1 MDVKKLMAEAVKLS
15 VKHKHTTKP
24 NPVVGA
30 LLYANGKIVSTG
42 AHEYF
47 GGPHAEVNC
56 IDRVD
61 AEIQKEDLTLFCTLE
76 PCNHTGKT
84 PPCTEKI
91 ISSGIKKIVIG
102 AVDPNPLVSGQGIK
116 KLKDAGIDVTV
127 GVLEEEIKSS
137 NEFYFFKH
145 ENKRPFVTIKI
156 AQTIDNYAADNNGK
170 PIKITSEKSNHDV
183 QNIRALHDVIV
194 TGGNT
199 LRNDNPTM
207 NARVDFV
214 ANQPKRILLS
224 SEAKADSKLIFF
236 KDNHFQIIDDVDLK
250 KVVQIIYEQNFNSI
264 LVEAGP
270 KLVESF
276 LKDGLCDRL
285 ISYQSPEPLGN
296 EGISWS
302 AVLNIIEKNGFNLTS
317 SYTIDRDIKRVFIN
331 D

>member
-1 MDVKKLMAEAVKLS
+1 M
-15 VKHKHTTKP
+15 
-24 NPVVGA
+24 
-30 LLYANGKIVSTG
+30 
-42 AHEYF
+42 
-47 GGPHAEVNC
+47 
-56 IDRVD
+56 
-61 AEIQKEDLTLFCTLE
+61 E

-102 AVDPNPLVSGQGIK
+102 VVDPNPLVSGQGIK

-194 TGGNT
+194 TCGNT

-224 SEAKADSKLIFF
+224 SEAKADFKLNFF
-236 KDNHFQIIDDVDLK
+236 KDDHFQIIDDVDLK

-285 ISYQSPEPLGN
+285 NSYQSPEPLGN

>member
-1 MDVKKLMAEAVKLS
+1 MDIKKLMAEAVKLS
-15 VKHKHTTKP
+15 VEHKHTTKP

-30 LLYANGKIVSTG
+30 LLYTNGKIVSSG

-56 IDRVD
+56 IDKVD
-61 AEIQKEDLTLFCTLE
+61 PDIKKEDLTLFCTLE

-102 AVDPNPLVSGQGIK
+102 AVDPNPIVSGQGIK

-156 AQTIDNYAADNNGK
+156 AQTMDNYAADINSK
-170 PIKITSEKSNHDV
+170 PIKITSKKSNQDV
-183 QNIRALHDVIV
+183 HNVRALHDVIV

-207 NARVDFV
+207 NARVDFI

-224 SEAKADSKLIFF
+224 SKTKADSNLNFF
-236 KDNHFQIIDDVDLK
+236 QDDHYQIIEEVNLK
-250 KVVQIIYEQNFNSI
+250 KVMQIIYEQNFNSI
-264 LVEAGP
+264 FVEAGP

-285 ISYQSPEPLGN
+285 ISYQSPEPLSN
-296 EGISWS
+296 KGISWLS
-302 AVLNIIEKNGFNLTS
+302 VLKIIEKNSFNLTS
-317 SYTIDRDIKRVFIN
+317 SYTIDRDIKRVFTN

>member
-1 MDVKKLMAEAVKLS
+1 MDIKKLMAEAVQLS
-15 VKHKHTTKP
+15 VEHKYKTKP

-30 LLYANGKIVSTG
+30 LLYANGKIVSSG

-56 IDRVD
+56 IDNVD
-61 AEIQKEDLTLFCTLE
+61 PDIKKENLTLFCTLE

-102 AVDPNPLVSGQGIK
+102 VVDPNPLVSGQGIK
-116 KLKDAGIDVTV
+116 KLKDAGIDVMV

-156 AQTIDNYAADNNGK
+156 AKTIDNFAADISGK
-170 PIKITSEKSNHDV
+170 PIKITSEKSNQDV

-214 ANQPKRILLS
+214 ASQPKRILLS
-224 SEAKADSKLIFF
+224 SEIRADFKLNFF
-236 KDNHFQIIDDVDLK
+236 KDEHFQIIDGTDLK
-250 KVVQIIYEQNFNSI
+250 KVMKIIYEQNLNSI

-276 LKDGLCDRL
+276 LKESLCDRF
-285 ISYQSPEPLGN
+285 ISYQSPNQLGD

-302 AVLNIIEKNGFNLTS
+302 SVLNIIEKNGFNLTS
-317 SYTIDRDIKRVFIN
+317 SYTIDRDIKRVFEN

>member
-1 MDVKKLMAEAVKLS
+1 M
-15 VKHKHTTKP
+15 
-24 NPVVGA
+24 
-30 LLYANGKIVSTG
+30 
-42 AHEYF
+42 
-47 GGPHAEVNC
+47 
-56 IDRVD
+56 
-61 AEIQKEDLTLFCTLE
+61 
-76 PCNHTGKT
+76 
-84 PPCTEKI
+84 
-91 ISSGIKKIVIG
+91 
-102 AVDPNPLVSGQGIK
+102 
-116 KLKDAGIDVTV
+116 
-127 GVLEEEIKSS
+127 
-137 NEFYFFKH
+137 
-145 ENKRPFVTIKI
+145 
-156 AQTIDNYAADNNGK
+156 
-170 PIKITSEKSNHDV
+170 

-224 SEAKADSKLIFF
+224 SKAKADSKLNFF

-270 KLVESF
+270 KLVQSF

-285 ISYQSPEPLGN
+285 ISYQSSKPLGN
-296 EGISWS
+296 QGISWS
-302 AVLNIIEKNGFNLTS
+302 PVLKIIEKNGFNLTS

>member
-1 MDVKKLMAEAVKLS
+1 MDIKKLMAEAIKLS
-15 VKHKHTTKP
+15 VEHKHTTKP

-30 LLYANGKIVSTG
+30 LLYTNGKIVSSG

-56 IDRVD
+56 IDKVD
-61 AEIQKEDLTLFCTLE
+61 PDVKKEDLTLFCTLE

-102 AVDPNPLVSGQGIK
+102 VVDPNPLVSGQGIK

-127 GVLEEEIKSS
+127 GVLEDEIKSS
-137 NEFYFFKH
+137 NEYYFFKH

-156 AQTIDNYAADNNGK
+156 AQTMDNYAADINGK
-170 PIKITSEKSNHDV
+170 PIKITSKKSNQDV
-183 QNIRALHDVIV
+183 HNVRALHDVIV

-224 SEAKADSKLIFF
+224 SEAKADLKLNFF

-285 ISYQSPEPLGN
+285 ISYQSPEPHGN
-296 EGISWS
+296 KGISWLS
-302 AVLNIIEKNGFNLTS
+302 VLKIIEKNSFNLTS

>member
-1 MDVKKLMAEAVKLS
+1 MDIKKLMAEAVQLS
-15 VKHKHTTKP
+15 VEHKYKTKP

-30 LLYANGKIVSTG
+30 LLYANGKIVSSG

-56 IDRVD
+56 IDKVD
-61 AEIQKEDLTLFCTLE
+61 PGIKKEELTLFCTLE

-102 AVDPNPLVSGQGIK
+102 IVDPNPLVSGQGIK

-145 ENKRPFVTIKI
+145 KNKRPFVTIKI
-156 AQTIDNYAADNNGK
+156 AQTLDNYAADINGQ
-170 PIKITSEKSNHDV
+170 PIKITSEKSNQDV
-183 QNIRALHDVIV
+183 HNIRALHDVIV

-199 LRNDNPTM
+199 LRNDDPRM
-207 NARVDFV
+207 NARVDFNV
-214 ANQPKRILLS
+214 NQPKRVLLS
-224 SEAKADSKLIFF
+224 SEIKADFKLNFF
-236 KDNHFQIIDDVDLK
+236 KDEHFQIIDDADLK
-250 KVVQIIYEQNFNSI
+250 KVMQIIYEQNFNSI

-276 LKDGLCDRL
+276 LKDSLCDCL
-285 ISYQSPEPLGN
+285 ISYQSPNRLGDK
-296 EGISWS
+296 GISWS
-302 AVLNIIEKNGFNLTS
+302 SVLNIIEKNGFNLTS
-317 SYTIDRDIKRVFIN
+317 SYTIDRDIKRVFRN

>member
-1 MDVKKLMAEAVKLS
+1 MDIKKLMAEAVQLS
-15 VKHKHTTKP
+15 VEHKYKTKP

-30 LLYANGKIVSTG
+30 LLYASGKIVSSG

-56 IDRVD
+56 IEKVD
-61 AEIQKEDLTLFCTLE
+61 PDIKKEELTLFCTLE

-102 AVDPNPLVSGQGIK
+102 VVDPNPLVSGQGIK

-156 AQTIDNYAADNNGK
+156 AQTLDNYAADINGK
-170 PIKITSEKSNHDV
+170 PIKITSEKSNQDV
-183 QNIRALHDVIV
+183 HNTRALHDVIV

-199 LRNDNPTM
+199 LRNDDPTM
-207 NARVDFV
+207 NARVDFNV
-214 ANQPKRILLS
+214 NQPKRILLS
-224 SEAKADSKLIFF
+224 SEIKADFKINFF
-236 KDNHFQIIDDVDLK
+236 KDKHFQIIDDADLK
-250 KVVQIIYEQNFNSI
+250 KVIQIIYEQNFNSI

-276 LKDGLCDRL
+276 LKDDLCDRF
-285 ISYQSPEPLGN
+285 ISYQSPNRLGD

-302 AVLNIIEKNGFNLTS
+302 SVLNIIEKNRFNLTS
-317 SYTIDRDIKRVFIN
+317 SYTIDRDIKRVFRN

>member
-1 MDVKKLMAEAVKLS
+1 MDIKKLMAEAVKLS
-15 VKHKHTTKP
+15 VEHKHTTKP

-30 LLYANGKIVSTG
+30 LLYTNGKIVSTG

-56 IDRVD
+56 IDKVD
-61 AEIQKEDLTLFCTLE
+61 AEIKKEDLTLFCTLE

-156 AQTIDNYAADNNGK
+156 AQTMDNYAADINGK
-170 PIKITSEKSNHDV
+170 PIKITSKKSNQDV
-183 QNIRALHDVIV
+183 HNVRALHDVIV

-207 NARVDFV
+207 NARVDFI

-224 SEAKADSKLIFF
+224 SKTKADSKLNFF
-236 KDNHFQIIDDVDLK
+236 QDNHYQIIEEVNLK
-250 KVVQIIYEQNFNSI
+250 KVMQIIYEQNFNSI
-264 LVEAGP
+264 FVEAGP

-296 EGISWS
+296 KGISWLS
-302 AVLNIIEKNGFNLTS
+302 VLKIIEKNSFNLTS

>member
-1 MDVKKLMAEAVKLS
+1 MDIKKLMAEAVKLS
-15 VKHKHTTKP
+15 VEHKHTTKP

-30 LLYANGKIVSTG
+30 LLYTNGKIVSSG

-56 IDRVD
+56 IDKVD
-61 AEIQKEDLTLFCTLE
+61 SDIKKEDLTLFCTLE

-156 AQTIDNYAADNNGK
+156 AQTMDNYAADINGK
-170 PIKITSEKSNHDV
+170 PIKITSKKSNQDV
-183 QNIRALHDVIV
+183 HNVRALHDVIV

-207 NARVDFV
+207 NARVDFI

-224 SEAKADSKLIFF
+224 SKTKADSKLNFF
-236 KDNHFQIIDDVDLK
+236 QDNHYQIIEEVNLK
-250 KVVQIIYEQNFNSI
+250 KVMQIIYEQNFNSI
-264 LVEAGP
+264 FVEAGP

-296 EGISWS
+296 KGISWLS
-302 AVLNIIEKNGFNLTS
+302 VLKIIEKNSFNLTS

>member
-1 MDVKKLMAEAVKLS
+1 M
-15 VKHKHTTKP
+15 
-24 NPVVGA
+24 
-30 LLYANGKIVSTG
+30 
-42 AHEYF
+42 
-47 GGPHAEVNC
+47 
-56 IDRVD
+56 
-61 AEIQKEDLTLFCTLE
+61 
-76 PCNHTGKT
+76 
-84 PPCTEKI
+84 
-91 ISSGIKKIVIG
+91 
-102 AVDPNPLVSGQGIK
+102 
-116 KLKDAGIDVTV
+116 
-127 GVLEEEIKSS
+127 
-137 NEFYFFKH
+137 
-145 ENKRPFVTIKI
+145 
-156 AQTIDNYAADNNGK
+156 
-170 PIKITSEKSNHDV
+170 

-199 LRNDNPTM
+199 LRNDNPSM

-224 SEAKADSKLIFF
+224 SEAKADFKLNFF
-236 KDNHFQIIDDVDLK
+236 KDDHFQIIDDVDLK

>member
-1 MDVKKLMAEAVKLS
+1 MDIKKLMAEAVRLS
-15 VKHKHTTKP
+15 IEHKYTTKP

-30 LLYANGKIVSTG
+30 LLYKNGRIVSSG

-56 IDRVD
+56 IDKVD
-61 AEIQKEDLTLFCTLE
+61 SDIKKEDLTLFCTLE

-84 PPCTEKI
+84 PPCTDKI
-91 ISSGIKKIVIG
+91 ISSGIKKIIIG
-102 AVDPNPLVSGQGIK
+102 VVDPNPLVSGQGIK

-127 GVLEEEIKSS
+127 GVLEKEIKSS

-145 ENKRPFVTIKI
+145 ENKRPFITIKI
-156 AQTIDNYAADNNGK
+156 AQTIDNFAADINGK
-170 PIKITSEKSNHDV
+170 PIKITSEKSNQDV
-183 QNIRALHDVIV
+183 QSIRALHDVIV

-199 LRNDNPTM
+199 LRNDNPKM
-207 NARVDFV
+207 NARVDFIL
-214 ANQPKRILLS
+214 NQPKRVLLS
-224 SEAKADSKLIFF
+224 TETRADLKLNFF
-236 KDNHFQIIDDVDLK
+236 KDDHFQIINDVDLK
-250 KVVQIIYEQNFNSI
+250 KVIQIIYEQNFNSI

-285 ISYQSPEPLGN
+285 ISYQSPRPHDN
-296 EGISWS
+296 QGISWS
-302 AVLNIIEKNGFNLTS
+302 PVLNIIEKNGFNLTS

>member
-1 MDVKKLMAEAVKLS
+1 MDIKKLMAEAIKLS
-15 VKHKHTTKP
+15 VEHKHTTKP

-30 LLYANGKIVSTG
+30 LLYTNGKIVSSG

-56 IDRVD
+56 IDKVD
-61 AEIQKEDLTLFCTLE
+61 PDVKKEDLTLFCTLE

-127 GVLEEEIKSS
+127 GVLEDEIKSS
-137 NEFYFFKH
+137 NEYYFFKH

-156 AQTIDNYAADNNGK
+156 AQTLDNFAADINDK
-170 PIKITSEKSNHDV
+170 PIKITSKKSNQDV

-224 SEAKADSKLIFF
+224 SEAKADLKLNFF
-236 KDNHFQIIDDVDLK
+236 KDDHFQIINDVDLK
-250 KVVQIIYEQNFNSI
+250 KVVQVIYEQNFNSI

-285 ISYQSPEPLGN
+285 ISYQSPKPYGN
-296 EGISWS
+296 KGISWLS
-302 AVLNIIEKNGFNLTS
+302 VLKIIEKNSFNLTS

>member
-1 MDVKKLMAEAVKLS
+1 MDIKKLMAEAIKLS
-15 VKHKHTTKP
+15 VEHKHTTKP

-30 LLYANGKIVSTG
+30 LLYTNGKIVSSG

-56 IDRVD
+56 IDKVD
-61 AEIQKEDLTLFCTLE
+61 PDIKKEDLTLFCTLE

-127 GVLEEEIKSS
+127 GVLEYEIKSS
-137 NEFYFFKH
+137 NEYYFFKH
-145 ENKRPFVTIKI
+145 KNKRPFVTIKI
-156 AQTIDNYAADNNGK
+156 AQTLDNFAADINCK
-170 PIKITSEKSNHDV
+170 PIKITSKKSNQDV

-199 LRNDNPTM
+199 LRNDNPIM

-224 SEAKADSKLIFF
+224 SEAKADLKLNFF
-236 KDNHFQIIDDVDLK
+236 KDDHFQIINHVDLK
-250 KVVQIIYEQNFNSI
+250 KVLQIIYEQNFNSI

-285 ISYQSPEPLGN
+285 ISYQSPKPLGN
-296 EGISWS
+296 QGISWS
-302 AVLNIIEKNGFNLTS
+302 PVLKIIEKNGFNLTS

>member
-1 MDVKKLMAEAVKLS
+1 MDINKLMAEAVKLS
-15 VKHKHTTKP
+15 VEHKYTTKP

-30 LLYANGKIVSTG
+30 LLYKNGKIVSSG

-56 IDRVD
+56 IDKVD
-61 AEIQKEDLTLFCTLE
+61 SDIKKEGLTLFCTLE

-102 AVDPNPLVSGQGIK
+102 SVDPNPLVSGQGIK
-116 KLKDAGIDVTV
+116 RLKDAGIDVMV

-145 ENKRPFVTIKI
+145 ENKRPFITIKI
-156 AQTIDNYAADNNGK
+156 AQTIDNFAADINGK
-170 PIKITSEKSNHDV
+170 PIKITSEKSNRDV

-207 NARVDFV
+207 NARVDFF

-224 SEAKADSKLIFF
+224 SKTKADSNLNFF
-236 KDNHFQIIDDVDLK
+236 QDDHYQIIDEVNLK
-250 KVVQIIYEQNFNSI
+250 KVMQIIYEQNFNSI
-264 LVEAGP
+264 FVEAGP

-285 ISYQSPEPLGN
+285 ISYQSPEPLSN
-296 EGISWS
+296 KGISWLS
-302 AVLNIIEKNGFNLTS
+302 VLKIIEKNSFNLTS
-317 SYTIDRDIKRVFIN
+317 SYTIDRDIKRVFTN

>member
-1 MDVKKLMAEAVKLS
+1 MDIKKLMAEAIKLS
-15 VKHKHTTKP
+15 VEHKHTTKP

-30 LLYANGKIVSTG
+30 LLYTNGKIVSSG

-61 AEIQKEDLTLFCTLE
+61 AEIKKEDLTLFCTLE

-102 AVDPNPLVSGQGIK
+102 VVDPNPLVSGQGIK

-156 AQTIDNYAADNNGK
+156 AQTIDNYAADNNGCLLY
-170 PIKITSEKSNHDV
+170 TS
-183 QNIRALHDVIV
+183 
-194 TGGNT
+194 
-199 LRNDNPTM
+199 P
-207 NARVDFV
+207 
-214 ANQPKRILLS
+214 
-224 SEAKADSKLIFF
+224 
-236 KDNHFQIIDDVDLK
+236 
-250 KVVQIIYEQNFNSI
+250 
-264 LVEAGP
+264 
-270 KLVESF
+270 
-276 LKDGLCDRL
+276 
-285 ISYQSPEPLGN
+285 SP
-296 EGISWS
+296 
-302 AVLNIIEKNGFNLTS
+302 
-317 SYTIDRDIKRVFIN
+317 RD
-331 D
+331 

>member
-1 MDVKKLMAEAVKLS
+1 MDIKKLMAEAIKLS
-15 VKHKHTTKP
+15 VEHKHTTKP

-30 LLYANGKIVSTG
+30 LLYTNGKIVSSG

-56 IDRVD
+56 IDKVD
-61 AEIQKEDLTLFCTLE
+61 PDIKKEDLTLFCTLE

-102 AVDPNPLVSGQGIK
+102 VVDPNPLVSGQGIK

-194 TGGNT
+194 TG
-199 LRNDNPTM
+199 
-207 NARVDFV
+207 
-214 ANQPKRILLS
+214 
-224 SEAKADSKLIFF
+224 
-236 KDNHFQIIDDVDLK
+236 
-250 KVVQIIYEQNFNSI
+250 
-264 LVEAGP
+264 VEI
-270 KLVESF
+270 
-276 LKDGLCDRL
+276 RL
-285 ISYQSPEPLGN
+285 ETTTQQ
-296 EGISWS
+296 
-302 AVLNIIEKNGFNLTS
+302 
-317 SYTIDRDIKRVFIN
+317 
-331 D
+331 